1 MRLRNLRN
9 LISWLIHVISSFPFL
24 SDVSTPSS
32 SERNSCWLT
41 ISSSSIAEAFGLER
55 GPLASE
61 GADGIA
67 QSGLSLRVF
76 NDAPEHR
83 EQSVTALFDSLTLR
97 PPMVKC
103 NWEKMP
109 AQRWHKAMRGS
120 YNDSWRV
127 AIWAQNGVLPA
138 PTSCYQV
145 GEPAFF
151 IASLR

>member
-55 GPLASE
+55 GTLPSE
-61 GADGIA
+61 GADGTA

-76 NDAPEHR
+76 NDAPEHL
-83 EQSVTALFDSLTLR
+83 EQSVIALVDWDFSR
-97 PPMVKC
+97 Q
-103 NWEKMP
+103 W
-109 AQRWHKAMRGS
+109 
-120 YNDSWRV
+120 
-127 AIWAQNGVLPA
+127 
-138 PTSCYQV
+138 
-145 GEPAFF
+145 
-151 IASLR
+151 

>member
-1 MRLRNLRN
+1 MARPWIR
-9 LISWLIHVISSFPFL
+9 
-24 SDVSTPSS
+24 S

-55 GPLASE
+55 GPLPSE

-76 NDAPEHR
+76 NDAPEHL
-83 EQSVTALFDSLTLR
+83 EQSVIALVDSLALQ

-103 NWEKMP
+103 NWKT
-109 AQRWHKAMRGS
+109 QKNLRWHEAMRGS
-120 YNDSWRV
+120 YNDSLRV
-127 AIWAQNGVLPA
+127 AIWAQYGVLPS

>member
-55 GPLASE
+55 GTLPSE
-61 GADGIA
+61 GADGTA

-97 PPMVKC
+97 PPIVKC

-127 AIWAQNGVLPA
+127 AIWAQLLFCRP
-138 PTSCYQV
+138 Q
-145 GEPAFF
+145 
-151 IASLR
+151 LRVTKSGSQRSS